1 MADEKRKYA
10 VNGDELYKRY
20 YSTTAP
26 EPSLTGLYEQITRR
40 PAFSYDV
47 GSDPLYQQY
56 RDRYVQQGKD
66 AMRDTM
72 GQAAALTGG
81 YGNSYAQGVGQQT
94 YDRYMQGLTDKIPEM
109 YSAAY
114 SRYQDEGNRLM
125 QQYSMAKDVEST
137 AYSRQQS
144 AYQRLYS
151 LIGSTGYQ
159 PTDEELAAAGMPRE
173 IANRIRTLALLKN
186 DTLNYIDANGNYV
199 PPVVEAAPATYGGG
213 WGGGSGGKGNATGS
227 GTTYSASAAKNIVMN
242 SSTPQEAAQKLVASG
257 MLDQMSEKESES
269 FVKMLNG
276 STLGR
281 NKGKAMAYAQQYI
294 KENW

>member
-1 MADEKRKYA
+1 MADEKRKYT
-10 VNGDELYKRY
+10 VNGDELYRRY

-26 EPSLTGLYEQITRR
+26 ERSYPTTAQVPSLAGLYEQIIQR

-56 RDRYVQQGKD
+56 KDRYVQQGQT

-81 YGNSYAQGVGQQT
+81 YGSSYAQGVGQQT
-94 YDRYMQGLTDKIPEM
+94 YDRYMQGLTDKIPEL

-114 SRYQDEGNRLM
+114 SRYQDEGNRLL
-125 QQYSMAKDVEST
+125 QQYSMAKDVENT

-173 IANRIRTLALLKN
+173 VANRIRTLALLKN

-199 PPVVEAAPATYGGG
+199 APAVPETPVYYGG
-213 WGGGSGGKGNATGS
+213 SPASKKEEKATP
-227 GTTYSASAAKNIVMN
+227 TAADYKAYMDYLESQGFSK
-242 SSTPQEAAQKLVASG
+242 SSQLYQTV
-257 MLDQMSEKESES
+257 
-269 FVKMLNG
+269 
-276 STLGR
+276 
-281 NKGKAMAYAQQYI
+281 AMAYNKTRAVETG
-294 KENW
+294 KASLN

>member
-20 YSTTAP
+20 YSTTAQ
-26 EPSLTGLYEQITRR
+26 EPSLTGLYEQITQR

-47 GSDPLYQQY
+47 GRDPLYQQY
-56 RDRYVQQGKD
+56 RDRYVQQGQN

-81 YGNSYAQGVGQQT
+81 YGSSYAQGVGQQT
-94 YDRYMQGLTDKIPEM
+94 YDRYMQGLTDKIPEL

-125 QQYSMAKDVEST
+125 QQYSMAKDVENT

-173 IANRIRTLALLKN
+173 VANRIRTLALLKN
-186 DTLNYIDANGNYV
+186 DTLNYIDANGNYIPPAV
-199 PPVVEAAPATYGGG
+199 PETPVYYGGG
-213 WGGGSGGKGNATGS
+213 GGGKKQDVDNAQYYRETVGELS
-227 GTTYSASAAKNIVMN
+227 QLLRNPNTNT
-242 SSTPQEAAQKLVASG
+242 
-257 MLDQMSEKESES
+257 SE
-269 FVKMLNG
+269 VVG
-276 STLGR
+276 AIRADSTLTADQKEDLIR
-281 NKGKAMAYAQQYI
+281 SMRSSGKKSNSM
-294 KENW
+294 N

>member
-10 VNGDELYKRY
+10 VNGDELYRRY
-20 YSTTAP
+20 YSTTAQ
-26 EPSLTGLYEQITRR
+26 EPSLTGLYEQITQR
-40 PAFSYDV
+40 PAFFYDV

-66 AMRDTM
+66 AMRDTI

-94 YDRYMQGLTDKIPEM
+94 YDRYMQGLTDKIPEL

-114 SRYQDEGNRLM
+114 SRYQDEGNRLL
-125 QQYSMAKDVEST
+125 QQYSMAKDVEDT

-173 IANRIRTLALLKN
+173 VANRIRTLALLKN

-199 PPVVEAAPATYGGG
+199 PPAVPETPVYYGGG
-213 WGGGSGGKGNATGS
+213 GGGNGGGGVPTFKSQKDLDDWLKAKVASGEITMRDATNLRDEFSPMIQRANTGKNAGKGNT
-227 GTTYSASAAKNIVMN
+227 
-242 SSTPQEAAQKLVASG
+242 
-257 MLDQMSEKESES
+257 
-269 FVKMLNG
+269 
-276 STLGR
+276 R
-281 NKGKAMAYAQQYI
+281 
-294 KENW
+294 